1 MRRRTKWNP
10 ASFSP
15 QESEFVAGRELTVKL
30 VALAYGAPVM
40 LLGQGDRSTV
50 QARRALYQDALLP
63 LASLID
69 STFNLSLVPDFND
82 PDVFIETEPAEMVR
96 GDIDLQT
103 DVLARSIESGLLTAN
118 EARALINRPPLN
130 DGNALLRP
138 GSREA
143 LPVAAPKS
151 DEPNE
156 C

>member
-30 VALAYGAPVM
+30 VALAYGVPVM

-118 EARALINRPPLN
+118 EARALIHRPPLN

-143 LPVAAPKS
+143 LPAAAPKS
-151 DEPNE
+151 DEPNG